1 MSVQHLGAKHFSP
14 YLAHISVF
22 AHSWCCLDFLATFY
36 SFHLMPRPGIEL
48 TAELLLLEGPFKGAL
63 PTRPRLLA
71 AKHTK
76 KQRIDPK
83 NLSF

>member
-1 MSVQHLGAKHFSP
+1 MSVQQVGAKHVSP

-48 TAELLLLEGPFKGAL
+48 TAELLLLEGPFKDAL
-63 PTRPRLLA
+63 PTELHLLQNKQK
-71 AKHTK
+71 AK
-76 KQRIDPK
+76 
-83 NLSF
+83 N